1 MEYSIFITLDKDIS
15 KDYCI
20 LSSNAYEEEM
30 VNLNIYTN
38 GKEKI
43 DFKKLNYL
51 SFSERYYN
59 DFITYFSYGRNIVDN
74 AKIISIT
81 NTSKEEKNTKKDN
94 KELMKLI
101 KTNDLIN
108 RKLFIDVGS
117 IELNNE
123 DMDAIQPLAKCRNA
137 LVTYGETNY
146 YHSIEELEIVRELI
160 DDIMKRINKNDFSLL
175 EKMLYAYD
183 LIRTNYMINPEYEKR
198 MEKILK
204 MYQEPSYLYSF
215 IYKEVL
221 TKLKIKNIYSYGDFY
236 QAKRRAIN
244 VAYVKDEV
252 YDIEGVYYFDIGD
265 NSKQRVTNSLMSLPG
280 DSLRKELINNYES
293 FCKTKNF
300 MVFNGSLDVDYSF
313 GDFDEEFMQIYDYT
327 YEKEGANGVFKLRA
341 LLNNVASFVDGKP
354 LIDAFK
360 GIQSEDE
367 LDQIRNDTQRY
378 VELFSRD
385 IEGEDFL
392 EILFN
397 VRKVEYME
405 NKEIFPLSIETFK
418 ECLSKSNFGFSKM
431 NLEFDEEYEYEEED
445 IKEKLDESFEACF
458 EDSIDKFNLED
469 RIRKLKLSLNKDINK
484 PKKDD
489 NN

>member
-1 MEYSIFITLDKDIS
+1 MEYSIFVTLDKNITR
-15 KDYCI
+15 DYCV
-20 LSSNAYEEEM
+20 LSSNAYDDEM

-51 SFSERYYN
+51 SLSERYYN
-59 DFITYFSYGRNIVDN
+59 DFIAYFSYGRNIIDN
-74 AKIISIT
+74 AKIISIS
-81 NTSKEEKNTKKDN
+81 NTSKDEKNSKKDN
-94 KELMKLI
+94 RELMKLI
-101 KTNDLIN
+101 KTNNLTN
-108 RKLFIDVGS
+108 KKLYIDVGS
-117 IELNNE
+117 IELKSE
-123 DMDAIQPLAKCRNA
+123 DMDAIQPLEKCKNS

-146 YHSIEELEIVRELI
+146 YHNIQELEIVNELVN
-160 DDIMKRINKNDFSLL
+160 DIMKRINKYDFSPI

-183 LIRTNYMINPEYEKR
+183 LIRTNYMSNPEYEKK
-198 MEKILK
+198 MEKVLK

-236 QAKRRAIN
+236 QASRRALN
-244 VAYVKDEV
+244 VAYVKDDT

-265 NSKQRVTNSLMSLPG
+265 NSKQRVNNSLMGLPD
-280 DSLRKELINNYES
+280 DSIRKELINNYES

-300 MVFNGSLDVDYSF
+300 MIFHGTLDVDYSF

-327 YEKEGANGVFKLRA
+327 YEKDGANGVFRLRG

-354 LIDAFK
+354 LIDSFR
-360 GIQSEDE
+360 GIHSEDE

-378 VELFSRD
+378 VDLFSRD

-392 EILFN
+392 EIFFN

-405 NKEIFPLSIETFK
+405 NKEIFPFSVETFK

-431 NLEFDEEYEYEEED
+431 NLEFDEEREYEEED
-445 IKEKLDESFEACF
+445 IKEELDESFETCF
-458 EDSIDKFNLED
+458 EESIDKFNLED
-469 RIRKLKLSLNKDINK
+469 KIRKLKLSLNKDINK

>member
-1 MEYSIFITLDKDIS
+1 MEYSIYITLDKS
-15 KDYCI
+15 LERDYC
-20 LSSNAYEEEM
+20 LLASNAYDDEM

-74 AKIISIT
+74 AKIIYIT
-81 NTSKEEKNTKKDN
+81 NKSKDEKNTKKEN
-94 KELMKLI
+94 RELMKLI
-101 KTNDLIN
+101 KTNNLTN
-108 RKLFIDVGS
+108 RKLYIDVGM
-117 IELNNE
+117 LTLKDE
-123 DMDAIQPLAKCRNA
+123 DMDLIQPLAKCKNS
-137 LVTYGETNY
+137 LVTYGETSY
-146 YHSIEELEIVRELI
+146 YHNIEELEIVNDI
-160 DDIMKRINKNDFSLL
+160 VNDIMRRLNKTDFSPI

-183 LIRTNYMINPEYEKR
+183 LIRTNYMINPEYEKK
-198 MEKILK
+198 MEKALK

-221 TKLKIKNIYSYGDFY
+221 VRLKIKNIYSYGDFY
-236 QAKRRAIN
+236 QASRRAIN
-244 VAYVKDEV
+244 IAYVKDEY
-252 YDIEGVYYFDIGD
+252 YDIEGIYYFDIAD
-265 NSKQRVTNSLMSLPG
+265 NSKQRVTNSLMNLP
-280 DSLRKELINNYES
+280 DDDLRKELINNYEA

-300 MVFNGSLDVDYSF
+300 MVFNGSLDIDYSF

-327 YEKEGANGVFKLRA
+327 FEHHGIKGVYNLRG
-341 LLNNVASFVDGKP
+341 LLNNVAQFVDGKP
-354 LIDAFK
+354 VIDTFK
-360 GIQSEDE
+360 GIQSDDE
-367 LDQIRNDTQRY
+367 LDQIRNDTQRF

-392 EILFN
+392 EMLFN
-397 VRKVEYME
+397 VRALEYME
-405 NKEIFPLSIETFK
+405 NKELFPLNIETLK
-418 ECLSKSNFGFSKM
+418 ECLAKSNFGFSKM
-431 NLEFDEEYEYEEED
+431 NLEFDEEQIYEEED
-445 IKEKLDESFEACF
+445 IKEKLDESFETCF
-458 EDSIDKFNLED
+458 EESIANTNMEE